1 MAYRNSNDLRLKSH
15 YKRYCKILSNVINE
29 AKWINYNNQ
38 ILASNNKTKTMW
50 EIVKLELGRKTINV
64 GVISLIIEGA
74 CTTNPQV
81 IANAF
86 NEYFRTLVETKYIN
100 NNSINK
106 DNNSEDSYDGDTIN
120 NGDSSG
126 INNSPNRVNNR
137 KTPLSCLSHAF

>member
-1 MAYRNSNDLRLKSH
+1 M
-15 YKRYCKILSNVINE
+15 
-29 AKWINYNNQ
+29 
-38 ILASNNKTKTMW
+38 
-50 EIVKLELGRKTINV
+50 KLESGRKTINV

-86 NEYFRTLVETKYIN
+86 NEYFLTLVETKYIN

-106 DNNSEDSYDGDTIN
+106 DNNSEDSYHVDTIN

-137 KTPLSCLSHAF
+137 KMPLSCLSDAFNNSFPNLILKPTTTQEIEDIIRSLRPNNTNGYDEISTNLK